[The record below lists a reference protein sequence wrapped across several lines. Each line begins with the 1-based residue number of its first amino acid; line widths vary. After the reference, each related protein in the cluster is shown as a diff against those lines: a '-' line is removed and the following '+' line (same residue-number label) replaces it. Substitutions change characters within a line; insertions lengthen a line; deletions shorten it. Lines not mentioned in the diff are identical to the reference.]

1 MKILLST
8 LNSQYVHSNLAI
20 RYLYTVIVNEDV
32 ECDMREFSINND
44 GAKIDKKDLDKI
56 WDIFYTTDKART
68 DRMSSSGVGLSV
80 VNSIL
85 DVHKADYRCVSSDNG
100 TEFKFS
106 MPAHETD

>member
-1 MKILLST
+1 MMKMVLS
-8 LNSQYVHSNLAI
+8 NFMSNAVKYCDHVIMIQLI
-20 RYLYTVIVNEDV
+20 RNGRKI
-32 ECDMREFSINND
+32 EFSITND

-80 VNSIL
+80 VKSIL
-85 DVHKADYRCVSSDNG
+85 DAHKADYSCTSGDNG

-106 MPAHETD
+106 MPAHETA